1 MNNWTA
7 WVGVKFG
14 TLTVEKYLGY
24 QDRGSA
30 YFLVRCDCGKTK
42 KVTIWE
48 FKKGKEKSCGLLR
61 CKAKVKGLT
70 GTPKPPE
77 TITQQDETA
86 SALEARLKP
95 KYYCRAVTP
104 DCVIS
109 TLLHI
114 CCCECDRPCS
124 GVRIRRR
131 SAERGRERNAIR
143 RFFRRN
149 RRYSLRLR
157 ASRA

>member
-1 MNNWTA
+1 MTISTQEE

-24 QDRGSA
+24 QGRGSA

-42 KVTIWE
+42 KVTTGE

-70 GTPKPPE
+70 GAPKPPE
-77 TITQQDETA
+77 AIVQQDETA

-114 CCCECDRPCS
+114 CCCECDRPCKRCENTPQKC
-124 GVRIRRR
+124 G
-131 SAERGRERNAIR
+131 ARERKNTT
-143 RFFRRN
+143 N
-149 RRYSLRLR
+149 HS
-157 ASRA
+157 S

>member
-86 SALEARLKP
+86 SALETRLKP

-114 CCCECDRPCS
+114 CCCECDRPCKRCENTPQKC
-124 GVRIRRR
+124 GAWGEGEKEELKEV
-131 SAERGRERNAIR
+131 EEHGT
-143 RFFRRN
+143 
-149 RRYSLRLR
+149 
-157 ASRA
+157 SRKAYQGC

>member
-1 MNNWTA
+1 MWRYAYFGGAGVNNWTA

-86 SALEARLKP
+86 SALETRLKP

-104 DCVIS
+104 ECVIS

-114 CCCECDRPCS
+114 CCCECDRPCKRCENTPQKC
-124 GVRIRRR
+124 G
-131 SAERGRERNAIR
+131 ARERAK
-143 RFFRRN
+143 
-149 RRYSLRLR
+149 
-157 ASRA
+157 

>member
-1 MNNWTA
+1 MWRYAYFGGASVNNWTA

-61 CKAKVKGLT
+61 CKAKVKELT

-77 TITQQDETA
+77 TITQQDETT

-114 CCCECDRPCS
+114 CCCECDRPCKRCENTPQKC
-124 GVRIRRR
+124 GARKRI
-131 SAERGRERNAIR
+131 ETEGG
-143 RFFRRN
+143 
-149 RRYSLRLR
+149 
-157 ASRA
+157 

>member
-70 GTPKPPE
+70 GAPKPPE
-77 TITQQDETA
+77 PITQQDETA

-114 CCCECDRPCS
+114 CCCECDRACKRCENTPQKC
-124 GVRIRRR
+124 G
-131 SAERGRERNAIR
+131 ARERKKCN
-143 RFFRRN
+143 
-149 RRYSLRLR
+149 S
-157 ASRA
+157 

>member
-1 MNNWTA
+1 MNNWT
-7 WVGVKFG
+7 
-14 TLTVEKYLGY
+14 
-24 QDRGSA
+24 A

-114 CCCECDRPCS
+114 CCCECDRPCKRCENTPQKCGARKRKNTANHS
-124 GVRIRRR
+124 
-131 SAERGRERNAIR
+131 S
-143 RFFRRN
+143 
-149 RRYSLRLR
+149 
-157 ASRA
+157 

>member
-61 CKAKVKGLT
+61 CKAKVKELT

-86 SALEARLKP
+86 SALEIRLKP
-95 KYYCRAVTP
+95 KYYCRAATP

-114 CCCECDRPCS
+114 CCCECDRPCKRCENTPQKC
-124 GVRIRRR
+124 G
-131 SAERGRERNAIR
+131 ARERIETEGG
-143 RFFRRN
+143 
-149 RRYSLRLR
+149 
-157 ASRA
+157 

>member
-42 KVTIWE
+42 
-48 FKKGKEKSCGLLR
+48 
-61 CKAKVKGLT
+61 VKGLT
-70 GTPKPPE
+70 GTPKPPA

-86 SALEARLKP
+86 SALETRLKP

-114 CCCECDRPCS
+114 CCCECDRPCKRCDNTPQKC
-124 GVRIRRR
+124 G
-131 SAERGRERNAIR
+131 ARERKKCN
-143 RFFRRN
+143 
-149 RRYSLRLR
+149 S
-157 ASRA
+157 

>member
-70 GTPKPPE
+70 GAPKPPE
-77 TITQQDETA
+77 TITRTSECSVFLGQINTVM
-86 SALEARLKP
+86 LI
-95 KYYCRAVTP
+95 VF
-104 DCVIS
+104 
-109 TLLHI
+109 LL
-114 CCCECDRPCS
+114 
-124 GVRIRRR
+124 
-131 SAERGRERNAIR
+131 RNG
-143 RFFRRN
+143 
-149 RRYSLRLR
+149 
-157 ASRA
+157 

>member
-24 QDRGSA
+24 QDRSSA

-61 CKAKVKGLT
+61 CKAKVKELT

-77 TITQQDETA
+77 TITQQDETT

-114 CCCECDRPCS
+114 CCCECDRPCKRCENTPQKC
-124 GVRIRRR
+124 GARKRKK
-131 SAERGRERNAIR
+131 N
-143 RFFRRN
+143 
-149 RRYSLRLR
+149 
-157 ASRA
+157 

>member
-42 KVTIWE
+42 KVITSD
-48 FKKGKEKSCGLLR
+48 FLKGKAKSCGLLK
-61 CKAKVKGLT
+61 CKRAV
-70 GTPKPPE
+70 
-77 TITQQDETA
+77 A
-86 SALEARLKP
+86 SAKLLDLPRPPKGDTNPNRETTSAIEARLKP
-95 KYYCRAVTP
+95 KYYCRAVAPKCT
-104 DCVIS
+104 IS

-114 CCCECDRPCS
+114 CCCECDRPCKRCENTPQKC
-124 GVRIRRR
+124 G
-131 SAERGRERNAIR
+131 ARERKKCN
-143 RFFRRN
+143 
-149 RRYSLRLR
+149 L
-157 ASRA
+157 